1 MKKTDLRYRA
11 YVQILKE
18 ELEHE
23 QEMEDFEA
31 DFKYYK

>member
-1 MKKTDLRYRA
+1 MKNTDLRYSA
-11 YVQILKE
+11 YLQILKE